1 MECKNFRLKRIK
13 AQIRRLLPLLFLFIA
28 LLMMILIRSEN
39 PTVVSLRSAIRSFF
53 TPVISVVRQPLYWV
67 KGGVDGIKNWAIAY
81 DENKQLKLDNDELKK
96 WRLYALKLEEENKEL
111 KEHLNFIPPKKSK
124 HLTAEIVLDEGGAFS
139 RSFVVSS
146 GKNQGVIKGML
157 CFGPKALMGRIVQ
170 VDDNYSRVMPLTDYM
185 SRVPVFVGDD
195 KKSAFL
201 IGDNTDKPY
210 LQFPKDDYLPKKG
223 DIIMTSGY
231 LGVYPSNLPIGVVY
245 NDNQEISRVAL
256 FEDINTLTFIRMLDL
271 GITEKLLKLDEEP

>member
-13 AQIRRLLPLLFLFIA
+13 AQIRRLLPLFFLFVA

-39 PTVVSLRSAIRSFF
+39 PTVVSVRSVIRSCF
-53 TPVISVVRQPLYWV
+53 TPIVNVVRQPLYWV
-67 KGGVDGIKNWAIAY
+67 KGGVDGIKNWAVAY
-81 DENKQLKLDNDELKK
+81 DENKQLKIENDELKK
-96 WRLYALKLEEENKEL
+96 WRLYALKLEEENNEL

-139 RSFVVSS
+139 RSFIVSA

-157 CFGPKALMGRIVQ
+157 GFGPKALMGRIVQ

-195 KKSAFL
+195 KKAAFL

-210 LQFPKDDYLPKKG
+210 LQFPNDDYLPKKG

-231 LGVYPSNLPIGVVY
+231 LGVYPSNLPIGVV
-245 NDNQEISRVAL
+245 NDDSQEILRVAL
-256 FEDINTLTFIRMLDL
+256 FEDINTLTFIRLLDL
-271 GITEKLLKLDEEP
+271 GITEKLLKLDEQP